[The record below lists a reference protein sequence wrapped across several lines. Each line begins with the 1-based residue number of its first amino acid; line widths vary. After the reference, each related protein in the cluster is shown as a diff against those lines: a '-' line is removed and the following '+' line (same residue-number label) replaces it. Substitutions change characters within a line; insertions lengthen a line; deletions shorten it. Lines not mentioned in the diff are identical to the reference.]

1 MVTTV
6 SSTVTR
12 LNRWPFEPVLM
23 SGNKV
28 RIQKGQTYKYYEV
41 PRFNAPKLMLP
52 VEVDV
57 CQPFPRTLAVMS
69 DTGSQ
74 TSISHEATELD
85 VDSPGLAQYRLHAID
100 KGVLFDVLQPQSAS
114 KFTNAAGTLYF
125 HYGTTHMFFKNR
137 LWSMLP
143 EIFTLNDEA
152 TPLVKAI
159 NMDMNRTKL
168 HARFM
173 AYGYYYPLKELK
185 THVDPQTQRIVY
197 EDDAGVPRYVQAAL
211 TVEVGSKQ

>member
-12 LNRWPFEPVLM
+12 LNRWPFEPILM

-28 RIQKGQTYKYYEV
+28 RVQKGQTYKYYEV
-41 PRFNAPKLMLP
+41 PRFEAPKLMLP
-52 VEVDV
+52 IEIDV
-57 CQPFPRTLAVMS
+57 CSPFPRTLVSMS

-74 TSISHEATELD
+74 TSIPHECTELD
-85 VDSPGLAQYRLHAID
+85 VDSPGLAQFRLVALD

-114 KFTNAAGTLYF
+114 KFTNAAGPILF
-125 HYGTTHMFFKNR
+125 HYGTTMKFYKNK

-143 EIFTLNDEA
+143 EIFSLNDEA

-159 NMDMNRTKL
+159 NMDMNRAKT
-168 HARFM
+168 HARFT
-173 AYGYYYPLKELK
+173 AFGYYYPLKELK
-185 THVDPQTQRIVY
+185 TRVDPDTQRIVY